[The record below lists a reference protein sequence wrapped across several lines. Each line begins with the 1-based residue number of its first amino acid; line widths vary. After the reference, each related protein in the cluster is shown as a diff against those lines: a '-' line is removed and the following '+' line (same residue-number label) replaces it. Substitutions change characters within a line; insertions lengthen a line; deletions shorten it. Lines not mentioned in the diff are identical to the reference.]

1 MAHATGTS
9 LRTDPNEH
17 LSIEEVEAREK
28 DRRARH
34 RSYDR
39 IAAVLYPV
47 ATMVGII
54 VLWEVVVR
62 AFDIPSFLAPPPS
75 QVVATIIEHGP
86 LVLRNTWVT
95 TVEILLGYL
104 TSIVI
109 GVPLAFGIFMWPAF
123 SRIVLPLLISSQAIP
138 KVAIAPLLLVWFGF
152 GLLPKVLVAFLI
164 AFFPIVISTARRS
177 IWLVRWVLAPPRPSS
192 RFACR
197 MHCRRSSP
205 D

>member
-39 IAAVLYPV
+39 IAAMLYPV

-62 AFDIPSFLAPPPS
+62 AFQIESF
-75 QVVATIIEHGP
+75 
-86 LVLRNTWVT
+86 
-95 TVEILLGYL
+95 
-104 TSIVI
+104 
-109 GVPLAFGIFMWPAF
+109 
-123 SRIVLPLLISSQAIP
+123 VLPAPSAIF
-138 KVAIAPLLLVWFGF
+138 ASAWQWRM
-152 GLLPKVLVAFLI
+152 
-164 AFFPIVISTARRS
+164 PILDNA
-177 IWLVRWVLAPPRPSS
+177 W
-192 RFACR
+192 
-197 MHCRRSSP
+197 
-205 D
+205 